1 MTPET
6 AQSPSDT
13 PTCAELRRKADDLLN
28 RYGTVMDG
36 AASGGAGA
44 DQARREALLT
54 AALRELRAQFAAA
67 AISEAYVREVE
78 ADAEARGFER
88 GRGRAPRQR
97 PGRHSAA
104 PASRWQQGVL
114 RVVPAVL
121 TAAAAS
127 LRALGAGLRH
137 SPAAQHAAAA
147 ASWAGQHAQVLAA
160 GGAAGGLVLTAVLV
174 PAVAA
179 HPAHAGPGVGASVPA
194 PAASAYAAVPI
205 APLPAGTPVTH
216 GRADVKTAGQ
226 LPGPGPSA
234 TPAPSSPPAPAAGL
248 DATQASITLRPF
260 NPGALSGELDLSA
273 SGAAGSAVSW
283 QVTGASEAALLTA
296 GVSLDSWSGVLTAGG
311 VQVVTVTVPDGT
323 PAGSAVITIAASG
336 QVPVTVAVTWGA
348 SPPS

>member
-1 MTPET
+1 MLPGTAREPE
-6 AQSPSDT
+6 P
-13 PTCAELRRKADDLLN
+13 PTCAELRRKADDLLT
-28 RYGTVMDG
+28 RYGTVMAG
-36 AASGGAGA
+36 AAAGHPPP

-67 AISEAYVREVE
+67 AVSEAYVREVE

-88 GRGRAPRQR
+88 GRQRTAPRQR

-296 GVSLDSWSGVLTAGG
+296 GVTLDSWSGVLTAGG

-323 PAGSAVITIAASG
+323 PAGSAVITITASG